1 MQPLRVSDLWPLPVY
16 EGVRDQFRK
25 EVIAAKVDRRLEVGP
40 HMTLVFENR
49 LTVKFQVQ
57 EILRAERI
65 TAPEHVQEEL
75 EGFNGMLP
83 GEGELSATLLIAFT
97 GSESEVAARLAALSG
112 LGEAVFLELGGR
124 RVRAA
129 FEAGRDDGR
138 RVSAVQYLRFPV
150 GSAAGLLDASQ
161 RARLSVEHP
170 AYRHAAELT
179 PGMRR
184 SLAQD
189 LGGAP

>member
-1 MQPLRVSDLWPLPVY
+1 MQPLRASDLWPLPVY

-138 RVSAVQYLRFPV
+138 RISAVQYLRFPV